1 VNLDQIQRAMFHAV
15 RQPLTPGEGMRAKA
29 VDGVSLRETANS
41 IIKPNDRLTSF
52 ERLEIYNRQYWF
64 RIISS
69 MCDDFEGLRSLLGDK
84 QFHKLVIAYLTEH
97 PSTSFSMRNLGSQLE
112 TWLRAHPEYIVGI
125 PEDLALSMVQLEWAE
140 IDVFDSGACAPVS
153 AADLLRMGDDPLLRL
168 QPYIRLL
175 ELSAP
180 VHDLL
185 LELRERRRERVK
197 NGDDE
202 DAPVRKLAKKLLP
215 KPEKTYL
222 VVHRLENSVY
232 FKDVDSAAF
241 AMLSAFQGECAVSE
255 AIEAP
260 DWTGH
265 SEGEIGAAV
274 RDYFANW
281 ASLGWFCKPV

>member
-15 RQPLTPGEGMRAKA
+15 RQPLTSGEGMRSKA
-29 VDGVSLRETANS
+29 LDGVSLTETAKS

-84 QFHKLVIAYLTEH
+84 QFHKLVIAYLIDH
-97 PSTSFSMRNLGSQLE
+97 PSTSFTMRNLGSHLE
-112 TWLRAHPEYIVGI
+112 TWLRNHREYIAGI
-125 PEDLALSMVQLEWAE
+125 EDLALSMVQLEWAE
-140 IDVFDSGACAPVS
+140 IDIFDSAAHTPVS

-185 LELRERRRERVK
+185 LELRERRRQRIK
-197 NGDDE
+197 NGEDE
-202 DAPVRKLAKKLLP
+202 DAPVRKLSRGSLP

-232 FKDVDSAAF
+232 FKDVDAEAF

-260 DWTGH
+260 DWSGR
-265 SEGEIGAAV
+265 SETEIGAAV
-274 RDYFANW
+274 RDHFSNW
-281 ASLGWFCKPV
+281 ASLGWFCKPA

>member
-15 RQPLTPGEGMRAKA
+15 RQPLTPSEGMRPKA
-29 VDGVSLRETANS
+29 LDGVSLRETANS

-64 RIISS
+64 RLISS

-84 QFHKLVIAYLTEH
+84 QFHKLVIAYLIDH
-97 PSTSFSMRNLGSQLE
+97 PSTLFTLRNLGSHLE
-112 TWLRAHPEYIVGI
+112 AWLRAHPEYIVGI
-125 PEDLALSMVQLEWAE
+125 PELLAFSMVQLEWAE
-140 IDVFDSGACAPVS
+140 IDVFDSAANTPVS
-153 AADLLRMGDDPLLRL
+153 AADLLRMGHDPLLKL

-185 LELRERRRERVK
+185 LELREQRRERVK
-197 NGDDE
+197 NGEDDN
-202 DAPVRKLAKKLLP
+202 APVRKLPKKSLP
-215 KPEKTYL
+215 KPQKTYL

-232 FKDVDSAAF
+232 FKDVAPEAF
-241 AMLSAFQGECAVSE
+241 AMLSAFQRECAVSE

-260 DWTGH
+260 DWSGH
-265 SEGEIGAAV
+265 SEEEIGAAV
-274 RDYFANW
+274 RDHFANW